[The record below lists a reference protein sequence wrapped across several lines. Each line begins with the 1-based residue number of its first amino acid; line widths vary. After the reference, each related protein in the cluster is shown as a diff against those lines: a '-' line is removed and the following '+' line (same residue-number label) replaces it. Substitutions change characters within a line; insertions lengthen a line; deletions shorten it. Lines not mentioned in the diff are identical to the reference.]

1 MLENKDIKTT
11 YYEAYPKS
19 FVDSNADGIGD
30 LEGLRSKLT
39 ILSQLGANYILLN
52 QIFAKTDGKIDF
64 YKVDDEI
71 GSLEDVGR
79 ICEKGKYIRVKTLLD
94 FDAKDLIAT
103 YGDNL
108 KEEIPDLLKHWKNI
122 GIKGIRIKNLDDFSS
137 DSPKAGE

>member
-19 FVDSNADGIGD
+19 FVDSNVVFILY

-39 ILSQLGANYILLN
+39 ILSQLGANYIFLN
-52 QIFAKTDGKIDF
+52 QIFAKKDEKIDF
-64 YKVDDEI
+64 YQVDEEI

-94 FDAKDLIAT
+94 FDAKDLMAA
-103 YGDNL
+103 YGNNL
-108 KEEIPDLLKHWKNI
+108 KEEIKSLLEHWKEI
-122 GIKGIRIKNLDDFSS
+122 GIKGIRI
-137 DSPKAGE
+137 

>member
-52 QIFAKTDGKIDF
+52 QIFAKKDGNIDF
-64 YKVDDEI
+64 YQVDEEI

-79 ICEKGKYIRVKTLLD
+79 ICEKGKYIRVKTILD
-94 FDAKDLIAT
+94 FEAKDLIAT

-108 KEEIPDLLKHWKNI
+108 K
-122 GIKGIRIKNLDDFSS
+122 
-137 DSPKAGE
+137 